1 MIMKFLDEI
10 VPYIC
15 SRCLP
20 YIVDCQI
27 ANVEL
32 TGTDYN
38 ITKET
43 LILNTLSDR
52 TIYTEGL

>member
-1 MIMKFLDEI
+1 MIVQFLDEI
-10 VPYIC
+10 VYYIC
-15 SRCLP
+15 SRRLP
-20 YIVDCQI
+20 LIVDCQI

-38 ITKET
+38 ITKEM

-52 TIYTEGL
+52 TIYTEEL